1 MSFKP
6 VVYLSMLGF
15 MMVSVS
21 LFAHHGTGVSYDMKK
36 TIALKGVITKFVY
49 TNPHAQLYFDVTD
62 DKGNIV
68 HWATEMSNP
77 LNLQALGHSRKE
89 LMEKL
94 APGTSVTVTGS
105 PSKVGS
111 PIVLFGKA
119 VVADGWCLCN
129 DARGGAPDDVAPAA
143 GARPE
148 GR

>member
-1 MSFKP
+1 MRFKP
-6 VVYLSMLGF
+6 VVYLFVLGSI
-15 MMVSVS
+15 MVPVS

-62 DKGNIV
+62 DKGNVV

-94 APGTSVTVTGS
+94 APGTSVTVYGS

-119 VVADGWCLCN
+119 VIGDWCLCN

-143 GARPE
+143 GSGPD